1 MKYHY
6 KRVNYEQLD
15 KNSKVEKG
23 KVVLEYGDWKMVKD
37 YILFLE
43 SELHQANGST
53 FGSIKEELI
62 KRLGEEKVN
71 QYYKWGKRYEIEI
84 ETSK

>member
-6 KRVNYEQLD
+6 KRINYEQLD
-15 KNSKVEKG
+15 KKQKVEKG

-53 FGSIKEELI
+53 FGSIEEELI

-71 QYYKWGKRYEIEI
+71 QYYK
-84 ETSK
+84 

>member
-15 KNSKVEKG
+15 KKQQVEKG

-53 FGSIKEELI
+53 FGSIEEELTN
-62 KRLGEEKVN
+62 RLGEEKVN
-71 QYYKWGKRYEIEI
+71 QYYK
-84 ETSK
+84 

>member
-43 SELHQANGST
+43 GELYQANGST
-53 FGSIKEELI
+53 FGSIEEELI
-62 KRLGEEKVN
+62 KRLSEEKVN
-71 QYYKWGKRYEIEI
+71 QYYK
-84 ETSK
+84 

>member
-53 FGSIKEELI
+53 FGSIEEELI
-62 KRLGEEKVN
+62 KRLDEEKVK
-71 QYYKWGKRYEIEI
+71 QYYK
-84 ETSK
+84 